1 VESASRRG
9 CLIFNTGC
17 AMKYPIGL
25 TLSFFLV
32 ASAAG
37 AGNRTTGRL
46 EQAVHRAG
54 PGDQIA
60 VWVFFTDKGTLVR
73 DGKPLPRDLVSEL
86 ALRRRARVLP
96 SDRLVDE
103 SDLPVSEEYIARVAP
118 LVSHIRQ
125 RSRWLNGV
133 SAQAAPGAIA
143 QIESLPFVREIDLV
157 QKYRR
162 AGGEET
168 QGASPAVLPP
178 RKSSGTGA
186 LDYGSSLPQV
196 SLENIPAV
204 HATGNSAQG
213 IIIGLFD
220 NGVRLQTHQAFD
232 QLRGRIIAQRDFVD
246 HKTSVVPNDPNS
258 EFGGHGVNTLS
269 TLAGYKPGNIIGPA
283 FGASFI
289 LARTENDSSETPFE
303 EDNWAAAIEWAES
316 LGVQITSTSLGY
328 LTFDTPYTSLT
339 WQDMNGRNSVI
350 SRAAVMAA
358 RKGVIVVNSAGNEG
372 PASPGQ
378 NTLVAPA
385 DADSILAAGAV
396 TPSGVRTG
404 FSSCGPT
411 SDGRIKPDVVA
422 VGSSVYVASNIDT
435 AGYFYVQ
442 GTSFSCPLTAGVAA
456 LVLSAHPTATVMQ
469 VINAIRSTARQAPLQ
484 TTRPDNL
491 YGWGIIDAM
500 AAINALG
507 SLPAAPV
514 ALPGSGFSTT
524 GFRANWT
531 AVTGATSY
539 RLDVATDSAFSLFVP
554 GYDYLNVGNVTGYAV
569 TGLAP
574 GTTYY
579 YRVRAVAPAGTSG
592 TPNVMAVRLGGG
604 VPSASF
610 VLSRNY
616 PNPFNPGTRIDFQ
629 VPEQSHVTMTVI
641 DLLGRTVRTI
651 VDGDFPASGGTNYTA
666 VWDGTDG
673 RGAAAASGV
682 YFYRMNALGASGAS
696 IRQTMKM
703 MLVK

>member
-1 VESASRRG
+1 M
-9 CLIFNTGC
+9 FNTGC
-17 AMKYPIGL
+17 AMKYLIGL
-25 TLSFFLV
+25 TLSLLLG
-32 ASAAG
+32 AAG
-37 AGNRTTGRL
+37 APGGTRTTGRL
-46 EQAVHRAG
+46 EQALHQAG
-54 PGDQIA
+54 PGDQIS
-60 VWVFFTDKGTLVR
+60 VWVFFNDKGARVR
-73 DGKPLPRDLVSEL
+73 TGKSLPGDLVSER

-96 SDRLVDE
+96 ADRLVDE

-118 LVSHIRQ
+118 LVLRIRQ

-133 SAQAAPGAIA
+133 SVDATPAGIA
-143 QIESLPFVREIDLV
+143 LLESLPFVHEIDIV

-162 AGGEET
+162 SGGEESLPL
-168 QGASPAVLPP
+168 SPSVLPP
-178 RKSSGTGA
+178 RKSNGTAA
-186 LDYGSSLPQV
+186 LDYGSSFPQV

-232 QLRGRIIAQRDFVD
+232 QLRPRIIAQHDFVD
-246 HKTSVVPNDPNS
+246 HKTSVVPVDPNP

-269 TLAGYKPGNIIGPA
+269 TLAGYEPGNIIGPA

-289 LARTENDSSETPFE
+289 LSRTENDSSETPFE

-316 LGVQITSTSLGY
+316 LGVQVTSTSLGY
-328 LTFDTPYTSLT
+328 LTFDAPYTSLT
-339 WQDMNGRNSVI
+339 WRDMDGRTSVI

-372 PASPGQ
+372 PAPPGE
-378 NTLVAPA
+378 NSLIAPA
-385 DADSILAAGAV
+385 DADSILTAGAV
-396 TPSGVRTG
+396 TPAGVRTG

-411 SDGRIKPDVVA
+411 SDGRIKPDIMA
-422 VGSSVYVASNIDT
+422 VGSSVYVASNVDT

-456 LVLSAHPTATVMQ
+456 LVLSAHPGATVMQ

-507 SLPAAPV
+507 SLPASPV
-514 ALPGSGFSTT
+514 ALPASVTSRS

-531 AVTGATSY
+531 AAAGASSY
-539 RLDVATDSAFSLFVP
+539 RLDVAADSAFSLFVP
-554 GYDYLNVGNVTGYAV
+554 GYDYLNVGNVTSYAV
-569 TGLAP
+569 TALDTAA
-574 GTTYY
+574 TYY
-579 YRVRAVAPAGTSG
+579 YRVRAVGPAGTSG
-592 TPNVMAVRLGGG
+592 NPNFIAVPLGGGG
-604 VPSASF
+604 VPAGSF
-610 VLSRNY
+610 MLSRNY

-629 VPEQSHVTMTVI
+629 LPEQSHVTMTVL
-641 DLLGRTVRTI
+641 DLLGRTVKTI

-666 VWDGTDG
+666 VWDGRDAS
-673 RGAAAASGV
+673 GAVAASGV
-682 YFYRMNALGASGAS
+682 YFYRMHAVGASGTS